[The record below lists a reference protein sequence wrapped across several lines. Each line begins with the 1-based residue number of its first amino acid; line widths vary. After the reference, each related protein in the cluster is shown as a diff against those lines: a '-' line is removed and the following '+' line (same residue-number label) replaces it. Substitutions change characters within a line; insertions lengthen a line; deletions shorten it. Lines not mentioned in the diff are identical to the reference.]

1 MDSAPV
7 AHGQLDACV
16 QLLGD
21 GQKEMKVE
29 SVVSMV
35 TTDPTCEKLFVFVK
49 APRPGTVKTRLAE
62 AVGGE
67 AACAAYRDLVI
78 TLLNQLQS
86 LRAVELCFSPDDASA
101 EIQGWLKA
109 DWNSRPQGG
118 GDLGHRLQSAFE
130 RAFATGVK
138 RAVIIGS
145 DCPAITAEDIC
156 EAWRSLRTHDVVLG
170 PATDGGYWLIG
181 LRRPQPQLFRDIPWS
196 TERVLIETTKR
207 IQQAGLSVQVLRE
220 LQDVDT
226 EADWRRF
233 LAWRNR
239 DGIKI

>member
-1 MDSAPV
+1 MR
-7 AHGQLDACV
+7 
-16 QLLGD
+16 LLGD

-29 SVVSMV
+29 SVVSIV
-35 TTDPTCEKLFVFVK
+35 RTDPSCEKLFVFMR
-49 APRPGTVKTRLAE
+49 APRPGTVKTRLAK
-62 AVGGE
+62 AIGME
-67 AACAAYRDLVI
+67 AACAAYRRLVE
-78 TLLNQLQS
+78 TLLKQLRNI
-86 LRAVELCFSPDDASA
+86 RAVELCFSPDDAAA
-101 EIQGWLKA
+101 EIRSLLEE

-118 GDLGHRLQSAFE
+118 GDLGQRLQSAFE

-145 DCPAITAEDIC
+145 DCPAITAEDIH

-181 LRRPQPQLFRDIPWS
+181 LKRPQPQLFRDIPWS
-196 TERVLIETTKR
+196 TERVFIETTKR
-207 IQQAGLSVQVLRE
+207 IRQAGLSVQLLRE

-226 EADWRRF
+226 EAEWRRF
-233 LAWRNR
+233 LALRNR